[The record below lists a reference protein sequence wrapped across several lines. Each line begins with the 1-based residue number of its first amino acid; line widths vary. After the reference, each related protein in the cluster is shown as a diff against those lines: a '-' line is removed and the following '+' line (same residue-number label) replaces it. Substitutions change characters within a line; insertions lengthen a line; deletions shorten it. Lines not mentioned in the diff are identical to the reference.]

1 MKKAKPNK
9 AFNRAVEDIS
19 EVFMFDHWMR
29 FYFIFEEGKKLMV
42 NVPEEVCTQ
51 IEKDYPNLKG
61 LVDLMNNE
69 EIDQQKSMNNV
80 CSFIGARFDGT
91 KYSDKIVPKVFDS
104 KDFKME
110 MYIFN
115 LWIKGHES
123 YLESE
128 VMTFN
133 DWKELYEGWRDQDE
147 VKDYVERLGNAQAG
161 SHIQPPTCSTV
172 Q

>member
-1 MKKAKPNK
+1 MKKVKSNK
-9 AFNRAVEDIS
+9 AFDRAVEDIS

-29 FYFIFEEGKKLMV
+29 FYFVFEEEKKLIV
-42 NVPEEVCTQ
+42 KVPDEVGEQ
-51 IEKDYPNLKG
+51 VEKEYPGLKG
-61 LVDLMNNE
+61 LVDLFNDE

-80 CSFIGARFDGT
+80 CAYIGARFDGT
-91 KYSDKIVPKVFDS
+91 KYSPKIVPKVFDS
-104 KDFKME
+104 KEFKMG

-128 VMTFN
+128 VMTFTE
-133 DWKELYEGWRDQDE
+133 WKDLYAGWREQDE
-147 VKDYVERLGNAQAG
+147 VKDYIERLGNAGNGA
-161 SHIQPPTCSTV
+161 HIQPPTCTTV

>member
-9 AFNRAVEDIS
+9 AFNQAVEDIS

-29 FYFIFEEGKKLMV
+29 FYFIFEEGKKLTV
-42 NVPEEVCTQ
+42 KVPEEICTQ
-51 IEKDYPNLKG
+51 VDKEYPSLKG
-61 LVDLMNNE
+61 LLDLMNNE
-69 EIDQQKSMNNV
+69 EIDQQKSMNTV

-91 KYSDKIVPKVFDS
+91 KYSSKIVPKVFDS

-110 MYIFN
+110 MYLFN

-133 DWKELYEGWRDQDE
+133 DWQELYSGWREQDE
-147 VKDYVERLGNAQAG
+147 VKNYVERLGNAG
-161 SHIQPPTCSTV
+161 SGAHIQPPTCSTV

>member
-1 MKKAKPNK
+1 MKKPKINK
-9 AFNRAVEDIS
+9 AFTKAVEDIT

-29 FYFIFEEGKKLMV
+29 FYFIFEEDKKLLV
-42 NVPEEVCTQ
+42 KVPEETLEK
-51 IEKDYPNLKG
+51 IEKDYPMFKS
-61 LVDLMNNE
+61 LVDMQNNE

-91 KYSDKIVPKVFDS
+91 KYNSKIVPKVFDS
-104 KDFKME
+104 KDFKLE
-110 MYIFN
+110 MYLFN

-128 VMTFN
+128 VMDFN
-133 DWKELYEGWRDQDE
+133 DWKDLYTGWRGQDE
-147 VKDYVERLGNAQAG
+147 VKDYIERLSNAQGG
-161 SHIQPPTCSTV
+161 SHIQPPTCTTV

>member
-9 AFNRAVEDIS
+9 AFNQAVEDIS

-29 FYFIFEEGKKLMV
+29 FYFIFEEGKKLSV
-42 NVPEEVCTQ
+42 KVPEEVCTQ
-51 IEKDYPNLKG
+51 IDKEYPNLKG
-61 LVDLMNNE
+61 LLDLMNNE
-69 EIDQQKSMNNV
+69 EIDQQKSMNTV

-91 KYSDKIVPKVFDS
+91 KYSSKIVPKVFDS

-110 MYIFN
+110 MYLFN

-128 VMTFN
+128 VMTFK
-133 DWKELYEGWRDQDE
+133 DWQELYDGWREQDE
-147 VKDYVERLGNAQAG
+147 VKNYVERLGNAG
-161 SHIQPPTCSTV
+161 SGAHIQPPTCSTV

>member
-1 MKKAKPNK
+1 MKKTKPNK

-42 NVPEEVCTQ
+42 KVPEEVCSQ
-51 IEKDYPNLKG
+51 IDKAYPGLKG
-61 LVDLMNNE
+61 LLDLMNND
-69 EIDQQKSMNNV
+69 EIDQQKSMNTV
-80 CSFIGARFDGT
+80 CSFIGSRFDGT

-110 MYIFN
+110 MYLFN

-128 VMTFN
+128 VMTFD
-133 DWKELYEGWRDQDE
+133 DWKELYAGWREQDE
-147 VKDYVERLGNAQAG
+147 VKNYVERLGNAGKGA
-161 SHIQPPTCSTV
+161 HIQPPTCSTV

>member
-9 AFNRAVEDIS
+9 AFNQAVEDIS
-19 EVFMFDHWMR
+19 EVFMFDHWVR
-29 FYFIFEEGKKLMV
+29 FYFIFEEGKKLTV
-42 NVPEEVCTQ
+42 KVPEEVCTQ
-51 IEKDYPNLKG
+51 IDKEFPKLKG
-61 LVDLMNNE
+61 LLDLMNNE
-69 EIDQQKSMNNV
+69 EIDQQKSMNTV

-91 KYSDKIVPKVFDS
+91 KYNSKIVPKVFDS

-110 MYIFN
+110 MYLFN

-128 VMTFN
+128 VMAFH
-133 DWKELYEGWRDQDE
+133 DWQELYAGWREQDE
-147 VKDYVERLGNAQAG
+147 VKNYVERLGNAG
-161 SHIQPPTCSTV
+161 SGAHIQPPTCSTV